1 MIAQLHNQNRATIR
15 ALWRFTEKQLESERF
30 NGVYSVRKSWIL
42 EIKQIVIP
50 RKSDEMKKSFVKRAI
65 KACRTES
72 DKISTLSLIL
82 SNGKCIFDVQSQSK
96 IASEVYN
103 YVIESTLDS
112 FKDSDNLSEVA
123 NLLKLLNQLMTKEYG
138 FLNLYFCV
146 PTFYGFSTV
155 SRVIEGILSYITK

>member
-1 MIAQLHNQNRATIR
+1 
-15 ALWRFTEKQLESERF
+15 
-30 NGVYSVRKSWIL
+30 
-42 EIKQIVIP
+42 
-50 RKSDEMKKSFVKRAI
+50 MKKSFVKRAI

-96 IASEVYN
+96 IGSEVYN

-138 FLNLYFCV
+138 FLIF
-146 PTFYGFSTV
+146 TFV
-155 SRVIEGILSYITK
+155 SRLFTVFRLYLEL

>member
-1 MIAQLHNQNRATIR
+1 
-15 ALWRFTEKQLESERF
+15 
-30 NGVYSVRKSWIL
+30 
-42 EIKQIVIP
+42 
-50 RKSDEMKKSFVKRAI
+50 MKKSFVKRAI

-138 FLNLYFCV
+138 FLNLYFCI
-146 PTFYGFSTV
+146 PNLYDFSTV